1 MLTRLSIGISFTI
14 AFVLS
19 IVAYNVEF
27 FDWELSLSLWVQSFS
42 LGPFAF
48 LKGWIFWMGVRG
60 IAGTVMVVVC
70 VLFWI
75 IRKRLEVLFLI
86 LISIADI
93 FNMFL
98 KEFIGRPRPTDELID
113 VVIGYGGIQGSSFP
127 SGHGVHIVLFY
138 GFLLYLA
145 RREIKNCT
153 IFTMLLLSGICYMLL
168 SGVWLIYDGR
178 HWLTD
183 VLGGYSYGAFYLLV
197 LVSIYRR
204 FANKT
209 S

>member
-1 MLTRLSIGISFTI
+1 MLTKLSIGISFII
-14 AFVLS
+14 AFALS
-19 IVAYNVEF
+19 IIAYNIEF
-27 FDWELSLSLWVQSFS
+27 FDWEVSLSRWVQSFD
-42 LGPFAF
+42 LGPFGF
-48 LKGWIFWMGVRG
+48 VKGWIFWMGVRG

-75 IRKRLEVLFLI
+75 IRKRLEAFFLI
-86 LISIADI
+86 LISIADV

-98 KEFIGRPRPTDELID
+98 KEFIGRPRPTDELIE
-113 VVIGYGGIQGSSFP
+113 VVMGYGGIQGSSFP

-145 RREIKNCT
+145 RRRIKNSI
-153 IFTMLLLSGICYMLL
+153 IFAVLLFSGICYMLL

-183 VLGGYSYGAFYLLV
+183 VLGGYSYGVFYLLIFISMYGR
-197 LVSIYRR
+197 SI
-204 FANKT
+204 NKN

>member
-1 MLTRLSIGISFTI
+1 MLTKLSIGICFII
-14 AFVLS
+14 AFALS
-19 IVAYNVEF
+19 IIAYNVEV
-27 FDWELSLSLWVQSFS
+27 FDWEVSLSRWVQSFD
-42 LGPFAF
+42 LGPFGF
-48 LKGWIFWMGVRG
+48 VKGWIFWMGVRG
-60 IAGTVMVVVC
+60 ISGTVMIVVC

-75 IRKRLEVLFLI
+75 IRKRLEALFLI
-86 LISIADI
+86 LISIADV

-98 KEFIGRPRPTDELID
+98 KEFIGRPRPTDELVE

-145 RREIKNCT
+145 RRQIKNST
-153 IFTMLLLSGICYMLL
+153 ILAVLLFSGICYMLL

-178 HWLTD
+178 HWFTD

-197 LVSIYRR
+197 FISIYRR
-204 FANKT
+204 FVNKNR
-209 S
+209 

>member
-1 MLTRLSIGISFTI
+1 MLTKLSIGICFII
-14 AFVLS
+14 AFALS
-19 IVAYNVEF
+19 IIAYNVEV
-27 FDWELSLSLWVQSFS
+27 FDWEVSLSRWVQSFD
-42 LGPFAF
+42 LGPFGF
-48 LKGWIFWMGVRG
+48 VKGWIFWMGVRG
-60 IAGTVMVVVC
+60 ISGTVMIVVC

-75 IRKRLEVLFLI
+75 IRKRREALFLI
-86 LISIADI
+86 LISIADV

-98 KEFIGRPRPTDELID
+98 KEFIGRPRPTDELVE

-145 RREIKNCT
+145 RRQIKNST
-153 IFTMLLLSGICYMLL
+153 ILAVLLFSGICYMLL

-178 HWLTD
+178 HWFTD

-197 LVSIYRR
+197 FISIYRR
-204 FANKT
+204 FVNKNR
-209 S
+209 